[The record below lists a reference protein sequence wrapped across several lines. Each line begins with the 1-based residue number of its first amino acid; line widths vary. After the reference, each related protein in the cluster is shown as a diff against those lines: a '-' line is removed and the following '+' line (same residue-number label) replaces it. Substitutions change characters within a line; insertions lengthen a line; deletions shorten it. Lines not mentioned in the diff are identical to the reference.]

1 MPFVGPTPLGDI
13 SFFRQ
18 VCPCWE
24 EICKMHIFQL
34 DMRLCSV
41 VCCRRISW
49 ATSATRTAATSLTR
63 STSGRATPTPPS
75 ARSSGRRSSAPWTCT
90 MSGGWGSPWP
100 WSSRIKIK
108 ITETT
113 SVPVHWCF
121 CPFLFYNLLIIHFSP
136 FYFCLKISANFI
148 ETYYLLFSC
157 ISCFCNHIDHLATWV
172 WAATLQLPSI
182 LHKVLPFF
190 R

>member
-1 MPFVGPTPLGDI
+1 MLQKDI
-13 SFFRQ
+13 LSDECDKDSGYEPDQVHLWPRHTNAAKRAQFRQ
-18 VCPCWE
+18 
-24 EICKMHIFQL
+24 KKQRSL
-34 DMRLCSV
+34 DVHDVRWLGV
-41 VCCRRISW
+41 AV
-49 ATSATRTAATSLTR
+49 AL
-63 STSGRATPTPPS
+63 
-75 ARSSGRRSSAPWTCT
+75 
-90 MSGGWGSPWP
+90 P

-157 ISCFCNHIDHLATWV
+157 ISCFCNHIDHLAAWV

>member
-34 DMRLCSV
+34 DKCC
-41 VCCRRISW
+41 CCRRISW

-121 CPFLFYNLLIIHFSP
+121 CPFLFYNLLINPFFSFLLLP
-136 FYFCLKISANFI
+136 KNLSQLYPNI
-148 ETYYLLFSC
+148 LFSC
-157 ISCFCNHIDHLATWV
+157 TSCFCNHNDHLATWV